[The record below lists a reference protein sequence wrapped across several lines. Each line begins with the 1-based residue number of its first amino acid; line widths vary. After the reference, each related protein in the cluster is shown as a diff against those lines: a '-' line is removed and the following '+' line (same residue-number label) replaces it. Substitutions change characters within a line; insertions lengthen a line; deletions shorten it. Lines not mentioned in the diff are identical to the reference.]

1 MCFSALTVE
10 MEHEREV
17 SRCQLQKQSEDIL
30 SAMGVLS
37 QLTYEMTSLH
47 HLLSKQS
54 EWWLQK
60 LNELEVNDGN
70 NAFHVLTQE
79 TSQMHENKRVENIAY
94 TPAPG
99 ATSLSGL

>member
-1 MCFSALTVE
+1 
-10 MEHEREV
+10 
-17 SRCQLQKQSEDIL
+17 
-30 SAMGVLS
+30 
-37 QLTYEMTSLH
+37 
-47 HLLSKQS
+47 
-54 EWWLQK
+54 
-60 LNELEVNDGN
+60 VNDGN

>member
-17 SRCQLQKQSEDIL
+17 SRCELQKQSEDIL

-54 EWWLQK
+54 EWWLQVCCSH
-60 LNELEVNDGN
+60 LCTEHTAV
-70 NAFHVLTQE
+70 
-79 TSQMHENKRVENIAY
+79 M
-94 TPAPG
+94 
-99 ATSLSGL
+99 